1 MKAYTLVGQDG
12 NAFFLM
18 GYTQLAMKDAWRK
31 ARNDGDE
38 AGIEEFGIEGRNKVI
53 TEAQSGD
60 YNHLLR
66 VLDDAIYRVNEYLGL
81 EEED

>member
-1 MKAYTLVGQDG
+1 MKAYSLVGQDG

-18 GYTQLAMKDAWRK
+18 GYTQSAMKDAWRK

-38 AGIEEFGIEGRNKVI
+38 AGIEEFGIEGRSRVI
-53 TEAQSGD
+53 TEAKSGD